1 MASIERGELSVERIG
16 EHWMAANAEML
27 GDAPARDALAARAS
41 ELAAGEYS
49 WETVARQTLALYE
62 RLREA

>member
-1 MASIERGELSVERIG
+1 VLE
-16 EHWMAANAEML
+16 EML

-49 WETVARQTLALYE
+49 WGEIGRRTLALYDE
-62 RLREA
+62 LLAARR